1 MFWTWNLLA
10 LLVALGMDAALGDP
24 ARLWSRVPHPVVWIG
39 RAIGWADGR
48 FNAADAAIGDAARR
62 RRGSIL
68 VLLLVLGALAVG
80 GLLSAGLRQLP
91 LGWILEG
98 ALASTLIA
106 QRSLYEHV
114 EAVLDGLLARG
125 LPGGRSAIAHIVG
138 RDPETLDLAGVVRA
152 GIESLAENF
161 SDAVVAP
168 AFWYALG
175 GLPGLFAYKAINTAD
190 SMIGHRTA
198 RHLHFGRA
206 AARLDDAVNLV
217 PARLAGGLVVLA
229 AAFHRMRW
237 RSALAA
243 MRADAPRHTSP
254 NAGWPEAAMGGA
266 LGLALAGPRSYGER
280 RVEGAWMN
288 AAGRRDV
295 RTGDLRRALDVFVT
309 ACVLLA
315 TLALGIVI
323 LASL

>member
-10 LLVALGMDAALGDP
+10 LLVALGIDAAVGDP
-24 ARLWSRVPHPVVWIG
+24 ARLWARVPHPVVWIG

-48 FNAADAAIGDAARR
+48 FNPAAAAIGDATRR
-62 RRGSIL
+62 RRGLIL
-68 VLLLVLGALAVG
+68 VVLLVLAALALG
-80 GLLSAGLRQLP
+80 GLLTAGLRLLP
-91 LGWILEG
+91 LGWVVEG

-175 GLPGLFAYKAINTAD
+175 GLPGLVAYKAINTAD

-229 AAFHRMRW
+229 AACRRMRW

-266 LGLALAGPRSYGER
+266 LGLALAGPRRYGER

-295 RTGDLRRALDVFVT
+295 RTGDLRRALDLFVT
-309 ACVLLA
+309 ACILLA
-315 TLALGIVI
+315 ALALGILI